1 MHDKAMLNGTD
12 PDKTQY
18 ISIQIYYVT
27 STQLLLSTPFS

>member
-18 ISIQIYYVT
+18 ISIQVYYSYLHCSLADVC
-27 STQLLLSTPFS
+27 